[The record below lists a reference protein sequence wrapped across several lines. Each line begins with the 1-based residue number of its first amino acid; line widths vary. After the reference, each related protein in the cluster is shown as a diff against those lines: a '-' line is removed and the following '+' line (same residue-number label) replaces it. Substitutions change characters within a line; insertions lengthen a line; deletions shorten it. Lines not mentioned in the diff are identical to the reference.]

1 MKMNL
6 SLILA
11 LAASTVASQA
21 ALVWTVGVNDNAWPL
36 GGVGGGPNTNFWQET
51 GTNALPG
58 NPNSPQADVQSDD
71 DYYFA
76 GTYTTVIAG
85 NGAYSP
91 VGVVAANEGGAER
104 AWAGTDNDLRYHF
117 NLASFGASDLF
128 TITYDALNIDSI
140 GSGTGATDPR
150 YGVEIYVNGVKVMN
164 EVLIGPNQ
172 AVKVGDTVT
181 SPAFTLGSV
190 GAQTGPG
197 FDNIVWLKGINYGA
211 AGGGQWLGIDYVQM
225 DVTPVPEPGSFMLAG
240 LAAVGAL
247 TMRRRR

>member
-6 SLILA
+6 SLLLA

-58 NPNSPQADVQSDD
+58 NPNSPQAHAQSDD

-117 NLASFGASDLF
+117 NLGSFGAGDLF
-128 TITYDALNIDSI
+128 TITYDALNIHDVGPDS
-140 GSGTGATDPR
+140 R
-150 YGVEIYVNGVKVMN
+150 YGVEIYVNGVLVMPQ
-164 EVLIGPNQ
+164 VLIGPNQ
-172 AVKVGDTVT
+172 TVHVGDTVT

-190 GAQTGPG
+190 NAQTGPG

>member
-1 MKMNL
+1 MTVVGQNNL
-6 SLILA
+6 GNSGG
-11 LAASTVASQA
+11 AA
-21 ALVWTVGVNDNAWPL
+21 
-36 GGVGGGPNTNFWQET
+36 TNFWQEA

-58 NPNSPQADVQSDD
+58 NPNSPQAAQQSDD

-76 GTYTTVIAG
+76 GTYNTVIPG
-85 NGAYSP
+85 NGSYSTVGAVP
-91 VGVVAANEGGAER
+91 VNEPGAER
-104 AWAGTDNDLRYHF
+104 AWAGTDNDKRYHF
-117 NLASFGASDLF
+117 NLASFGAGDLF
-128 TITYDALNIDSI
+128 TITFDAANIDSI

-150 YGVEIYVNGVKVMN
+150 YGVEVYFNGVLVGPQTI
-164 EVLIGPNQ
+164 IGPNQ
-172 AVKVGDTVT
+172 TVKVGDKVT
-181 SPAFTLGSV
+181 TAPFTLASV

-197 FDNIVWLKGINYGA
+197 FDNIVYLKGINYGG